1 MVFLDIDNT
10 LLSFSDYVRE
20 AMASG
25 FAKYDLHPKTDDLD
39 ELMAIYDEV
48 NGALW
53 RQLERGEM
61 TFDELI
67 DVRCE
72 LIDVRWNRVFA
83 AMGIDFDGRAFER
96 YFRDALHESA
106 IPEAGAKELLAYLHG
121 KYTLCAASNGPYEQ
135 QVHRLEVGGMK
146 DVFAHCFI
154 SEAVGAQKPDPAF
167 FDHCFAKLR
176 ASGFPDLRPEET
188 ILIGDSLT
196 SDIAG
201 GKGYGMQT
209 CWYRREPK
217 PVPAG
222 GEPDFIV
229 DRLEHVQ
236 EIL

>member
-1 MVFLDIDNT
+1 MIRVAFLDIDNT

-20 AMASG
+20 AMKRG

-61 TFDELI
+61 TFEERI
-67 DVRCE
+67 D
-72 LIDVRWNRVFA
+72 IRWNRVFA
-83 AMGIDFDGRAFER
+83 AMGIVFDGRAFER
-96 YFRDALHESA
+96 YFRDALQESA
-106 IPEAGAKELLAYLHG
+106 IPEPGAKELLAYLHS

-154 SEAVGAQKPDPAF
+154 SEAAGAQKPDPAF
-167 FDHCFAKLR
+167 FDYCFAKLR
-176 ASGFPDLRPEET
+176 ASGFPNLRTEET
-188 ILIGDSLT
+188 MLIGDSLT

-201 GKGYGMQT
+201 GKNYGMKT
-209 CWYRREPK
+209 CWYRKQAK
-217 PVPAG
+217 PVSAG

-229 DRLEHVQ
+229 DHLTQIQ

>member
-1 MVFLDIDNT
+1 MKRRLRPCGMSHGFLQRRRT
-10 LLSFSDYVRE
+10 VR
-20 AMASG
+20 ARQSTRRPPWT
-25 FAKYDLHPKTDDLD
+25 FA
-39 ELMAIYDEV
+39 
-48 NGALW
+48 
-53 RQLERGEM
+53 
-61 TFDELI
+61 
-67 DVRCE
+67 E